1 MKIEIGVVYVLAN
14 EAMPG
19 LLKIGFTTETA
30 EARAIEL
37 SRHTGV
43 PTAFKVAWS
52 SERVSNPQQVEKQ
65 AHTQLSMFRENSQRE
80 FFRVELPFAIEV
92 LEELAGPE
100 HKRAREET
108 LLRQQEEEVRRV
120 ERLRLQVQQDV
131 KRVVL
136 ERSRVQ
142 FSQRQK
148 EQEEGC
154 LPISVAL
161 VLAFVFEKNESNTW
175 YWPLL
180 GFAIYWVAK
189 EYKRP
194 TYEPP
199 FIKLQGDA
207 LIFRCSNC
215 DRRVMIN
222 TRFIADIGNVNSFC
236 PRCRTQ
242 LA

>member
-30 EARAIEL
+30 EARALEL

-65 AHTQLSMFRENSQRE
+65 AHIKLSMFRENSQRE
-80 FFRVELPFAIEV
+80 FFRVDLSFAIEV
-92 LEELAGPE
+92 LEKLAGPE

-108 LLRQQEEEVRRV
+108 LLRQQEEEARHV

-131 KRVVL
+131 KQVVL
-136 ERSRVQ
+136 ERSQVH

-148 EQEEGC
+148 EQDKGY

-161 VLAFVFEKNESNTW
+161 VLAFVFENIETNTW

-180 GFAIYWVAK
+180 GFAIYWMAK
-189 EYKRP
+189 EHKRP
-194 TYEPP
+194 IYKPP
-199 FIKLQGDA
+199 YVKLQGDA
-207 LIFRCSNC
+207 LIFNC
-215 DRRVMIN
+215 FNCHRRVLIN
-222 TRFIADIGNVNSFC
+222 TRFISDNGNVKSFC
-236 PRCRTQ
+236 PRCRIR

>member
-80 FFRVELPFAIEV
+80 FFRVDLSFAIEV

-120 ERLRLQVQQDV
+120 ERLRLQVQQAV
-131 KRVVL
+131 KQVVL
-136 ERSRVQ
+136 ERSQVY

-148 EQEEGC
+148 EQDKGC
-154 LPISVAL
+154 LPIGVAL
-161 VLAFVFEKNESNTW
+161 VLAFVFENIESNTW
-175 YWPLL
+175 YWPLI
-180 GFAIYWVAK
+180 GFAIYWMAK
-189 EYKRP
+189 EHKRP
-194 TYEPP
+194 IYQPP
-199 FIKLQGDA
+199 YVKLQGDA
-207 LIFRCSNC
+207 LIFNC
-215 DRRVMIN
+215 FNCRRRVLIN
-222 TRFIADIGNVNSFC
+222 TRFISDNGNVNSFC
-236 PRCRTQ
+236 PRCRIR